1 MDKLAKKNKEKVL
14 DMLCERLCFERSGV
28 KLYDKILERMQE
40 SKEPNIR
47 KMLDQMQ
54 EHRDQEKEH
63 EEWLEA
69 CIRKLGGDDKKLTEK
84 ARLVTEES
92 KGIEEVVMKDPQL
105 PHLFHALLAAE
116 LVDNAGWDL
125 LCQIADEADDT
136 PAKKEFKKRLH
147 EEEEHLI
154 LMREAMKK
162 LAMHEVLGER
172 LQMPTEP

>member
-1 MDKLAKKNKEKVL
+1 VEKLAKKNKDKVI
-14 DMLCERLCFERSGV
+14 DVLCERLCFERSGV
-28 KLYDKILERMQE
+28 KLYDKILERMQR
-40 SKEPNIR
+40 SSEPNIK
-47 KMLDQMQ
+47 KMLEPMR

-63 EEWLEA
+63 EEWLEE

-84 ARLVTEES
+84 AKLVTEES
-92 KGIEEVVMKDPQL
+92 KGIESVVMKDPEL

-125 LCQIADEADDT
+125 LVQLADEADDT

-154 LMREAMKK
+154 LMREAIKK
-162 LAMHEVLGER
+162 LSLHEVLGEK